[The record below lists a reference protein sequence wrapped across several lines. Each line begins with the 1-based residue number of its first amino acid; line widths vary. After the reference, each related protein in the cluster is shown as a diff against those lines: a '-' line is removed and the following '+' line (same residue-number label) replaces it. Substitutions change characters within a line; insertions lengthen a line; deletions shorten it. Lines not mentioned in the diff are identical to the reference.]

1 MGRISVISEKML
13 EKNPPPDD
21 EGSGASVVMGAS
33 DCDASGSEVDEG
45 AGMIPER
52 IPLRIP
58 PLVLAGASEVT
69 SASEDDEGAGS
80 IPDRMPL
87 RMPPSELEEVA
98 SVAVSE
104 VESVVVVVG
113 ASVIVGSESETVV
126 DVGSV
131 VRALPTSPTT
141 LVTPPRT
148 PERIPPNPPLDVVV
162 VSASVAVVVAE
173 TDVSVAEAEADE
185 SVPDV
190 EAEEGED
197 EEGEEEVPVDVPD
210 VRSVDTG
217 PRRLNKKSPSA
228 RGSTQQSLGRGGNG
242 RKRYARTF

>member
-1 MGRISVISEKML
+1 M
-13 EKNPPPDD
+13 
-21 EGSGASVVMGAS
+21 VMGAS

-87 RMPPSELEEVA
+87 RIPPSELEEVA
-98 SVAVSE
+98 SVAGSV
-104 VESVVVVVG
+104 VESVVVVG

-173 TDVSVAEAEADE
+173 TDVSVAETEADE

-190 EAEEGED
+190 EAEESED
-197 EEGEEEVPVDVPD
+197 EEGEEPVDVPD

-228 RGSTQQSLGRGGNG
+228 RGSFEWTSESFLAATKPLLTRLECV
-242 RKRYARTF
+242 RASSWAEALAKMDRERTINRE